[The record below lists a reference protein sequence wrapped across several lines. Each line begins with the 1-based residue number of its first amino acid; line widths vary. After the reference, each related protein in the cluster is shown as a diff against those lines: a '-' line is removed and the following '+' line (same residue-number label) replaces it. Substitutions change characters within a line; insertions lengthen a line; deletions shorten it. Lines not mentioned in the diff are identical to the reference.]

1 MRAVRS
7 FALESNPCTA
17 LRCAKKEERYIMN
30 YVTREIMEKCKVDA
44 DTALKIQ
51 YEMDC
56 SGLDYSECSQRAFN
70 ACMKECFKLVA
81 QQQKAAA

>member
-1 MRAVRS
+1 MHSNNAV
-7 FALESNPCTA
+7 
-17 LRCAKKEERYIMN
+17 LRKKKGYIMN

-70 ACMKECFKLVA
+70 ACMKECFKLVV